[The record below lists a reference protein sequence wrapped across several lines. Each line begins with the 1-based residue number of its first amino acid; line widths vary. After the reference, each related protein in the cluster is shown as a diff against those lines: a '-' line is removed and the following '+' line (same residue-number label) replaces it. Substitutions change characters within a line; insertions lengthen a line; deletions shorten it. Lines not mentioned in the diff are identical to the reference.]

1 MSLKINY
8 IGFFISYFLAT
19 NTQAQVLYQS
29 NAFSIYSNKVV
40 QGSNVAM
47 AHTPT
52 YLTSNYKSPANS
64 QFSRLISFKL
74 SINEKDNELPVGVN
88 HWVLIDQE
96 KESPI
101 VTFGATPPPPPPQPT
116 TSLPTNYQYTFRVDV
131 SSVLQQMEQQGYYQA
146 YDGSRVAK
154 ADFKGFY
161 IAGSAE
167 PLSWDFVN
175 LHNKGLQLQ
184 PTADKH
190 IYSITITLN
199 PYNEKAVSE
208 KFWKPDTT
216 LTINKVRYYSD
227 QPLVDALFNLSLEE
241 AAKAVEPDS
250 TFRTGAKWA
259 GVWTR
264 DISYSI
270 LLAFAYHNPE
280 VAKISLRKKVKR
292 GRIVQDT
299 GSGGAW
305 PVSSDRTTWILAA
318 WEIYQVTGDEAW
330 LKEVFPIIAAT
341 LEDDF
346 KTLYNPA
353 TGLYRGESS
362 FLDWREQTYPK
373 WMNNAD
379 IYVSENL
386 GTNAVHYQAHVI
398 ASNMAK
404 LLGNQQ
410 AVIFAQRAER
420 IKKAINQVLWL
431 PQQQW
436 YAQYTYGRHQL
447 MVSPRFEALGE
458 ALSILFNIADANKA
472 KAIIANAPLTTFGTT
487 CIYPQIP
494 NIPPYHNNGIWP
506 FVQAYWNLAAAK
518 AGNEKALVHGLAAIY
533 RAAGLFLTNY
543 ENMVA
548 TTGDFLGT
556 EINSDRM
563 LWSMAGNLAMVHRVF
578 MGMQFSPQGVQF
590 QPVVPKVYAGIK
602 TLTHFQYRKATL
614 NITVKGYGNKIASI
628 IIDGKP
634 ANKAFIPANITGHHT
649 VVIQLANNSF
659 DNDDIQLVDNH
670 TTLPNPQPKLTGQQL
685 AWPGIEGAVR
695 YEIFRNGKLYRTTQ
709 QPSLTVNVA
718 TPAQYQVTAIDRT
731 GQASFASEPLVVGTK
746 PVVLECEA
754 FTARYQAPYANYQGD
769 GFIKTSNTD
778 NRVIHLTVNVDKAG
792 KYLLDVR
799 YSNGSGPWNTDNK
812 CAIRSLYVNNRY
824 EGVLVMPQ
832 RGKDEWSD
840 WGFSN
845 ATAVTLQ
852 AGKNVIEIHFKP
864 WNENM
869 NVDVNTAMLDY
880 VRLTP
885 AW

>member
-1 MSLKINY
+1 MSLKIN
-8 IGFFISYFLAT
+8 IISSFICCFIAS
-19 NTQAQVLYQS
+19 NVHAQLLYQN

-47 AHTPT
+47 AHSPT
-52 YLTSNYKSPANS
+52 YLSSNYKSPANS
-64 QFSRLISFKL
+64 QFSRLISFKF
-74 SINEKDNELPVGVN
+74 SINEKDNELPIGVN
-88 HWVLIDQE
+88 HWVLIDTEHQ
-96 KESPI
+96 SPI
-101 VTFGATPPPPPPQPT
+101 IKFGATPPLPPPAPT
-116 TSLPTNYQYTFRVDV
+116 SSSLPTNYAYTFRVDM
-131 SSVLQQMEQQGYYQA
+131 STVLQQLEQQGYYQA
-146 YDGSRVAK
+146 HDGSRVAK
-154 ADFKGFY
+154 ADVKGFY

-184 PTADKH
+184 PTNDKN
-190 IYSITITLN
+190 IYSVTVVLN
-199 PYNEKAVSE
+199 PYNEKAISE
-208 KFWKPDTT
+208 KFWKPDTS
-216 LTINKVRYYSD
+216 LTVNKVRYYSD

-270 LLAFAYHNPE
+270 LLAFAYHHPE
-280 VAKISLRKKVKR
+280 IAKVSLRKKVKR

-341 LEDDF
+341 LADDEQ
-346 KTLYNPA
+346 TLYNPA

-386 GTNAVHYQAHVI
+386 GTNAVHFQAHII
-398 ASNMAK
+398 AQSMAQH
-404 LLGNQQ
+404 LGDKRA
-410 AVIFAQRAER
+410 AVYAQRAEQ
-420 IKKAINQVLWL
+420 IKKAINRQLWL
-431 PQQQW
+431 AKQQY

-458 ALSILFNIADANKA
+458 ALSILFNITDPAKA

-518 AGNEKALVHGLAAIY
+518 AGNEKVLVHGLAAIY

-548 TTGDFLGT
+548 ATGDFLGT

-578 MGMQFSPQGVQF
+578 MGMQFSPQGISF
-590 QPVVPKVYAGIK
+590 NPVVPKVFGGNK
-602 TLTHFQYRKATL
+602 TLTHFQYRNATL
-614 NITVKGYGNKIASI
+614 NITVKGYGNKIASVL
-628 IIDGKP
+628 IDGKP
-634 ANKAFIPANITGHHT
+634 ATKAFIAGNIKGHHT

-659 DNDDIQLVDNH
+659 DGDGMQLAPNY
-670 TTLPNPQPKLTGQQL
+670 TTLPNPQPKLEGQQL
-685 AWPGIEGAVR
+685 VWPQIDGAVR
-695 YEIFRNGKLYRTTQ
+695 YEVFRNGKPHRTTL
-709 QPSLTVNVA
+709 QPSLTVNVD
-718 TPAQYQVTAIDRT
+718 TPAQYQVIAMDQM
-731 GQASFASEPLVVGTK
+731 GLASFASEPLVVGAK
-746 PVVLECEA
+746 PIVLECEA
-754 FTARYQAPYANYQGD
+754 FTARYQAPYANFSGD
-769 GFIKTSNTD
+769 GFIVTSTKENKAI
-778 NRVIHLTVNVDKAG
+778 RLTVNVAIAG
-792 KYLLDVR
+792 NYFLDVH
-799 YSNGSGPWNTDNK
+799 YSNGSGT
-812 CAIRSLYVNNRY
+812 
-824 EGVLVMPQ
+824 
-832 RGKDEWSD
+832 
-840 WGFSN
+840 
-845 ATAVTLQ
+845 
-852 AGKNVIEIHFKP
+852 
-864 WNENM
+864 
-869 NVDVNTAMLDY
+869 
-880 VRLTP
+880 
-885 AW
+885 